1 MIRASSCIAAAVLG
15 VFGTTAAAQIAAQLT
30 DFRPV
35 TDAILANPDP
45 ADWLMISRTFDQ
57 QRYSPLDQINKG
69 NVGQLRMAWSR
80 GLPNGTQESTPIV
93 YRGIMYLNAP
103 SASIQAVAATNGDLI
118 WEYQRDYPRTV
129 TPAAARAK
137 SLGIYEDMIYFAAPD
152 GFLLALEAKTGK
164 LRWETKVDNGGQT
177 AGGLL
182 VADGKVISNRTCEQS
197 QRENCFIAAH
207 DARTG
212 KEVWRFYTTAAPGE
226 PGGDTWA
233 DMPVQERAASP
244 WGLPGS
250 YDPKRKVL
258 YWGVANPNP
267 YTRLTRHG
275 RADAVSLSAP
285 ANLYSNSTVALDVAT
300 GKLAWYYQQLPGD
313 DWDADHNQERVLV
326 RTRLNPDPRH
336 AKWISPAIVPG
347 EERDVVVTVAEGG
360 GLFVVEQAS
369 GRFLWARPFPY
380 DDPNIN
386 MNHIDVK
393 TGQTRVNPDKLFRKD
408 GDKILGCYHNTRSLW
423 SIAYHPGKNSLYV
436 PFQDQCLSMTA
447 NSKAK
452 TGWGPRAGVIRP
464 GSDPNKYMNIGK
476 IDLATGEMRVL
487 YSQPQASAGSALVT
501 AGDLVF
507 WGDQNRRL
515 RAFDADDGRILW
527 ETVVGGMIMNSTIS
541 YAVNGKQ
548 YVMVFTGEGQSV
560 TAGPLGLTQKSMPRA
575 VRGHN
580 SIFVFALP

>member
-1 MIRASSCIAAAVLG
+1 MIRASSFIAAGIFA
-15 VFGTTAAAQIAAQLT
+15 TTAVAQIA

-35 TDAILANPDP
+35 TDAVLADPDP

-57 QRYSPLDQINKG
+57 QRYSPLKQIDKG
-69 NVGQLRMAWSR
+69 NVGQLRMAWAR

-93 YRGIMYLNAP
+93 YRGVMYLNAP
-103 SASIQAVAATNGDLI
+103 GASIQAVAATTGDLI
-118 WEYQRDYPRTV
+118 WEYQREYPRTV

-152 GFLLALEAKTGK
+152 GFLLALDAKTGK

-233 DMPVQERAASP
+233 DMPVAERAAGP

-250 YDPKRKVL
+250 YDSKRKVL
-258 YWGVANPNP
+258 YWGIANPNP

-300 GKLAWYYQQLPGD
+300 GKLVWYYQQLPGD
-313 DWDADHNQERVLV
+313 DWDADHNQERILV
-326 RTRLNPDPRH
+326 HTRLNPDARH
-336 AKWISPAIVPG
+336 AKWINPAIVPG

-360 GLFVVEQAS
+360 GMFVVERSS

-408 GDKILGCYHNTRSLW
+408 GDKIMGCYHNTRGLW

-452 TGWGPRAGVIRP
+452 AGWGPRAGVIRP
-464 GSDPNKYMNIGK
+464 ASDPNKYMNLGK
-476 IDLATGEMRVL
+476 IDLATGELRVL

-515 RAFDADDGRILW
+515 RAFDADDGKILW